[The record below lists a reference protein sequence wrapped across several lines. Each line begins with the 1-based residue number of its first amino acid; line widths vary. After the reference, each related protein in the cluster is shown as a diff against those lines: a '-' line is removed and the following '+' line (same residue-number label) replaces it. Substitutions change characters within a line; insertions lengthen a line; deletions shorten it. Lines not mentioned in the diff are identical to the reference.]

1 MSKTVRYMPNLKP
14 SEDKFYKALRDIF
27 IGAKIEGKGGYV
39 NLMNIK
45 SRYFEEVLLK
55 GLWNYIDELFPTD
68 KEELFS
74 KLYTFFS
81 RYFSETG
88 SICFQYTPL
97 KENIYERVY
106 TNKDDVVLFYKTHML
121 YYVKSEKIWK
131 SLDIKI
137 QDDNTLEEILFS
149 FDASEIELAKNN
161 EKKEV
166 IFSFQKVL
174 DNKVYISVGYSKNAT
189 ISKYDDIIKEA
200 KKGHK
205 DISLEI
211 LDRAIS
217 IYKKQTEVDFFINKN
232 ANSFLKEQWDL
243 WMYQYVFQ

>member
-1 MSKTVRYMPNLKP
+1 
-14 SEDKFYKALRDIF
+14 
-27 IGAKIEGKGGYV
+27 
-39 NLMNIK
+39 MNIK

-131 SLDIKI
+131 SLDISIK
-137 QDDNTLEEILFS
+137 DDNTLEEILFS

-166 IFSFQKVL
+166 IFS
-174 DNKVYISVGYSKNAT
+174 
-189 ISKYDDIIKEA
+189 
-200 KKGHK
+200 
-205 DISLEI
+205 
-211 LDRAIS
+211 
-217 IYKKQTEVDFFINKN
+217 
-232 ANSFLKEQWDL
+232 LK
-243 WMYQYVFQ
+243 

>member
-14 SEDKFYKALRDIF
+14 SEDKFYKALREIF

-131 SLDIKI
+131 SLDISIK
-137 QDDNTLEEILFS
+137 DDNTLEEILFS

-174 DNKVYISVGYSKNAT
+174 DNKVFMSVGYSKNAT
-189 ISKYDDIIKEA
+189 ISKYDEIIKEA

-217 IYKKQTEVDFFINKN
+217 VYKKQTEVDFFINKN